1 MSTEELD
8 DEESEEDSSTD
19 NNDSDNSIDPE
30 IAREKFTLLKI
41 RHKKTLDA
49 IKKHGRTRKPA
60 KEQIQLLAEIFA
72 QFRLVPKQFGYF

>member
-30 IAREKFTLLKI
+30 IAREKFTLPSSTQK
-41 RHKKTLDA
+41 
-49 IKKHGRTRKPA
+49 
-60 KEQIQLLAEIFA
+60 
-72 QFRLVPKQFGYF
+72 RL